1 LDRRAILGD
10 VRATI
15 RRELEDQAIDVTEQT
30 VIDTI
35 DGWDSVAHVR
45 IIVAIEARFSVRF
58 DPDEYMEFQ
67 TVGEM
72 IDCLSKKLARL
83 SPGQP

>member
-1 LDRRAILGD
+1 MDRPVILEAVRAI
-10 VRATI
+10 V
-15 RRELEDQAIDVTEQT
+15 RRELEDQAIDVNEQT
-30 VIDTI
+30 IIDTM

-45 IIVAIEARFSVRF
+45 IVVAVEARFAVRF
-58 DPDEYMEFQ
+58 EPDEYMEFQ
-67 TVGEM
+67 SVGEL